1 MRIRINKI
9 NITQDEF
16 EDLLSRWVFDDN
28 GEKTEDDLINYLS
41 FVFAMNVKSVEE
53 HFGEV
58 IENTINYDEDGYI
71 DSIHR
76 LFKSGDI
83 DEPEIVLEFRR
94 FLNKKKIQIREN
106 SDIINTLDNHRGFRV
121 LRKTSKDIKDDE
133 ETMYNKYWKYLISEI
148 PSSFN
153 NNDEVDAVV
162 KHFVEKDL
170 R

>member
-1 MRIRINKI
+1 M
-9 NITQDEF
+9 
-16 EDLLSRWVFDDN
+16 
-28 GEKTEDDLINYLS
+28 
-41 FVFAMNVKSVEE
+41 
-53 HFGEV
+53 
-58 IENTINYDEDGYI
+58 
-71 DSIHR
+71 
-76 LFKSGDI
+76 
-83 DEPEIVLEFRR
+83 
-94 FLNKKKIQIREN
+94 
-106 SDIINTLDNHRGFRV
+106 